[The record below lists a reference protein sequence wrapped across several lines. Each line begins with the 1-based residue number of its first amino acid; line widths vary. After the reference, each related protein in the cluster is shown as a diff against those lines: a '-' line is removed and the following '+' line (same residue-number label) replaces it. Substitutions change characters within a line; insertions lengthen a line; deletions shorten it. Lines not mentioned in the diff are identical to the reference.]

1 MSAYS
6 SSPSWSRFSPPSN
19 PVNGHV
25 STMWFLVCRWTQS
38 QKGDWATPTPF
49 VQVSTTWAGIVSGT
63 VTRRCPAARG
73 EPCRAGG
80 GRSLI
85 SACGRTG
92 TCGGPVADEV
102 IRPIPAVARTGRRPS
117 PPRLDVV
124 VPRPAAAVV
133 VCQRTQPAPE
143 PRVDEPAALRP
154 RQVRVVELV
163 AGIETQ
169 QVAGQVAS
177 RLEVVDV
184 DEGMRRSDGG
194 IVGLAGAHHDR
205 DHAVP
210 ASSSSTPQSLF
221 HASFLGGMNPPK
233 KAYNPPQTAAK
244 LCVLIFFRRDSELQI
259 HHGKFL
265 LIDNKQRKLF
275 VIKQSKGCRFM
286 SKIHQNTPG
295 PAGGAYALL
304 QTP

>member
-1 MSAYS
+1 MGRY
-6 SSPSWSRFSPPSN
+6 
-19 PVNGHV
+19 
-25 STMWFLVCRWTQS
+25 CEC
-38 QKGDWATPTPF
+38 
-49 VQVSTTWAGIVSGT
+49 GT

-102 IRPIPAVARTGRRPS
+102 VRPIPAVARTGRRPS

-124 VPRPAAAVV
+124 VRRPAAAVV

-143 PRVDEPAALRP
+143 PRVDEPSALRP

-210 ASSSSTPQSLF
+210 ASSSSTLSRYSTHLF
-221 HASFLGGMNPPK
+221 GGRGIPRK
-233 KAYNPPQTAAK
+233 KLTILPQTAAK
-244 LCVLIFFRRDSELQI
+244 LCVLIFF
-259 HHGKFL
+259 
-265 LIDNKQRKLF
+265 
-275 VIKQSKGCRFM
+275 
-286 SKIHQNTPG
+286 
-295 PAGGAYALL
+295 GGTVNCKYI
-304 QTP
+304 TETFF